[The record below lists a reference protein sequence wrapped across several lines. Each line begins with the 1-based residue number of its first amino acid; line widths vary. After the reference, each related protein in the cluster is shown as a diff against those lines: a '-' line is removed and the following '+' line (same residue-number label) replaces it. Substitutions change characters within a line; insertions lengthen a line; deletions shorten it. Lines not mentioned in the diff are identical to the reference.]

1 MERMSE
7 GRGDPGRRGL
17 TVAGM
22 VCGICAMV
30 IWIPVVIAVAVAES

>member
-22 VCGICAMV
+22 VCGICALV
-30 IWIPVVIAVAVAES
+30 IWIPVMIAVAVAGS